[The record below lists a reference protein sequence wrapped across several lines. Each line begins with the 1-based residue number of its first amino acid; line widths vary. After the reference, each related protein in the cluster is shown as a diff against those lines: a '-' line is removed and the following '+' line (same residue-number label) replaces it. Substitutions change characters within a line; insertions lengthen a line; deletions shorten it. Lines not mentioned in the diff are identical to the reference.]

1 MSSNKNRVIE
11 FLNESEG
18 LVDQKALGIALDLKP
33 STLSNIV
40 KKLEAAGI
48 IIRERKREGRTQVNY
63 VSLKDKREVHKS
75 KIEKPVTIIK
85 PKIEPP
91 KVIPVV
97 EVQEKEIEVQTPKRE
112 VHRAKK
118 NDLKFKE
125 FGEFYDYIW
134 NHPKLKKTGQSSYQ
148 IDGISFRKSAVK
160 NMWLMME
167 KLKRENKI

>member
-1 MSSNKNRVIE
+1 MSSNKNRVIK

-18 LVDQKALGIALDLKP
+18 LVDQKALGNALDLKP

-40 KKLEAAGI
+40 KKLEADGI
-48 IIRERKREGRTQVNY
+48 IIRERKREGRTQINY
-63 VSLKDKREVHKS
+63 VLLKGKREVHIPKREVHKV
-75 KIEKPVTIIK
+75 KIEKPVAIVK

-97 EVQEKEIEVQTPKRE
+97 EVQTPKRE

-134 NHPKLKKTGQSSYQ
+134 KHPKLKKTGQSSYQ